1 MKLED
6 FKTKEHYKQYL
17 LEKAILLGTIEGKWW
32 DDENIL
38 FIEYLEEVEEQV
50 EKELENYDNIQ

>member
-17 LEKAILLGTIEGKWW
+17 LEKAILLGTIESKWW
-32 DDENIL
+32 DDENIS
-38 FIEYLEEVEEQV
+38 FIEYLEEIQEQV
-50 EKELENYDNIQ
+50 EKELEDHDNRN

>member
-17 LEKAILLGTIEGKWW
+17 LEKAILLGTIESKWW
-32 DDENIL
+32 DDENIP
-38 FIEYLEEVEEQV
+38 FIEYLEEIQEQV
-50 EKELENYDNIQ
+50 EKELEDHDNRN

>member
-17 LEKAILLGTIEGKWW
+17 LEKAILLGTIESKWW
-32 DDENIL
+32 DDENIQ
-38 FIEYLEEVEEQV
+38 FIGYLEEIQEQV
-50 EKELENYDNIQ
+50 EKDLEEYEKE